1 MGSPLGSGSLL
12 DYGKSIHLSSTRFI
26 KQDFYNRSS
35 ISMSVPLFTASSEME
50 SSPGHLKLPRS
61 HSPGPQAKTGQK
73 KKTQSMKQL

>member
-1 MGSPLGSGSLL
+1 
-12 DYGKSIHLSSTRFI
+12 
-26 KQDFYNRSS
+26 
-35 ISMSVPLFTASSEME
+35 MSVPLFTASSEME